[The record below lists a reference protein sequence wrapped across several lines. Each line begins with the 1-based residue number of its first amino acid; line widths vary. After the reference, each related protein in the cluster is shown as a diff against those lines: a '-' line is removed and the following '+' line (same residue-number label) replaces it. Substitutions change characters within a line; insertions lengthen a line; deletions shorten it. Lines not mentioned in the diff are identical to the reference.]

1 MPFDSSMKKK
11 PSIFLL
17 LLLTASLFGSPLLA
31 QRSEQ
36 DKIKE
41 LEQLNQ
47 ARKQQEV
54 KQLLD
59 SAVNLMSSAKH
70 AEAEKVLSH
79 ILKSVKAV
87 SSELTY
93 LIGEN
98 SFHLSKY
105 RQSIDWLTKYIQLKG
120 TTGEFSSQAAI
131 FLRRAEEALL
141 SEVRQQR
148 VDAVEILSKD
158 FDIDCG
164 PTGKVICPVCNGK
177 TVIVKRDY
185 LSEKFIK
192 CPHCDVHG
200 FLTCEQYNLL
210 LKGQLKSATN

>member
-1 MPFDSSMKKK
+1 MKSCRIVFVLLGLMFICSS
-11 PSIFLL
+11 IQ
-17 LLLTASLFGSPLLA
+17 A

-54 KQLLD
+54 KQLMD
-59 SAVNLMSSAKH
+59 SAVALLSASKYL
-70 AEAEKVLSH
+70 ETEKVLNQV
-79 ILKSVKAV
+79 LKSVKAV

-98 SFHLSKY
+98 SFHLAKY

-120 TTGEFSSQAAI
+120 TTGEFSTQAALY
-131 FLRRAEEALL
+131 LRRAEEALS

-148 VDAVEILSKD
+148 AEAGEILSKD

-164 PTGKVICPVCNGK
+164 PTGKVICPVCSGK

-185 LSEKFIK
+185 LSEKFTK

-210 LKGQLKSATN
+210 LKGQLKSSTN

>member
-1 MPFDSSMKKK
+1 MKSCRIVFVLLGLMFICSS
-11 PSIFLL
+11 IQ
-17 LLLTASLFGSPLLA
+17 A

-54 KQLLD
+54 KQLMD
-59 SAVNLMSSAKH
+59 SAVALLSASKYL
-70 AEAEKVLSH
+70 ETEKVLNQV
-79 ILKSVKAV
+79 LKSVKAV

-98 SFHLSKY
+98 SFHLAKY

-120 TTGEFSSQAAI
+120 TTGEFSTQAALY
-131 FLRRAEEALL
+131 LRRAEEALS

-148 VDAVEILSKD
+148 AEAGEILSKD

-164 PTGKVICPVCNGK
+164 PTGKVICPVCSGK

-185 LSEKFIK
+185 LSEKKTK

-210 LKGQLKSATN
+210 LKGQLKSSTN

>member
-1 MPFDSSMKKK
+1 MKNH
-11 PSIFLL
+11 SAVFLL
-17 LLLTASLFGSPLLA
+17 LGLMMICSSLIA

-36 DKIKE
+36 DKIRE

-47 ARKQQEV
+47 ARKQQEI
-54 KQLLD
+54 KQLMD
-59 SAVNLMSSAKH
+59 SAVNLLSAAKYL
-70 AEAEKVLSH
+70 EAEKILNQV
-79 ILKSVKAV
+79 LKSVKSV

-93 LIGEN
+93 LVGEN
-98 SFHLSKY
+98 SFHLAKY

-120 TTGEFSSQAAI
+120 TTGEYSSQAAL

-148 VDAVEILSKD
+148 VEAGEILSKD

-185 LSEKFIK
+185 LSEKFTK

-200 FLTCEQYNLL
+200 FLTCEQYNQL
-210 LKGQLKSATN
+210 LKGQLKSTTN